1 MTYTCN
7 SLKIIQRLE
16 SGVLSFEEVANSCL
30 AFISDDDLGEMANDY
45 GWFDD
50 EESED

>member
-16 SGVLSFEEVANSCL
+16 SGALSFEEVANACL
-30 AFISDDDLGEMANDY
+30 AFLSEDDLGEMANDY

-50 EESED
+50 E